1 MGLVSPSRARGGGRR
16 YSEADVERLREVQ
29 RLSSSEGVSLEGI
42 RRILELTRANDD
54 LAARLEE
61 LTGEV
66 ERLRRRVEARERVLA
81 AGRSGAVEPVAPGRR
96 PGRRPSA
103 GELVL
108 WRPGRQ
114 G

>member
-42 RRILELTRANDD
+42 RRILELTRANEEME
-54 LAARLEE
+54 ARLAE
-61 LTGEV
+61 LDAEV
-66 ERLRRRVEARERVLA
+66 QRLRTVLEAGQRVFA
-81 AGRSGAVEPVAPGRR
+81 AGRRGGAEAVRQGQR
-96 PGRRPSA
+96 PTRPASS

-108 WRPGRQ
+108 WRPLR
-114 G
+114 